1 MGKAQNDPCIMNI
14 WVHDGSKDMPV
25 QRKKYRE
32 ILAASLDEI
41 MEEKLDGVK
50 NCFEAKLFGIGL
62 ESYTV
67 GSHDFYTAYCAT
79 RKQMYTLDTG
89 HYEQTENVSDFVSTL
104 LMYVPELM
112 LHVSRPVRWD
122 SDHVTIMN
130 DQTLDLFKELVRCD
144 ALDRAH
150 VGLDYFDASINRI
163 GAYIIGS
170 RATQKCI
177 LQALL
182 EPKAKLR
189 EYEDNGQYFER
200 LALMEEAKSM
210 PFGAV
215 FDYFNLKN
223 NVPVGEE
230 YIQCIQQYEKDVTQ
244 QEIIKSFPTTM
255 ANSGSLKSTIAVSL
269 TNYLD
274 AGAIV
279 AGASGLTLWQNYLGL
294 SEVHLGWLNFISAN
308 CLGAAI
314 GAIIGGFL
322 ADKYGRKFIF
332 TYNLLVYMTGVLLI
346 MLSMNFPM
354 LLAGFLVTGVSVGVG
369 VPASWTYISESS
381 EVNNRGRNICISQMS
396 WGVGPMMILLL
407 GMFFAPGGYFFD
419 FVEAVAYI
427 FSDAHLPCDKET
439 VNVFSS
445 RIVFF
450 SLFVVAFIAWNLQRQ
465 LQESAEFTAQKADE
479 KKNGLMDNI
488 KVLFQNKVAVKTV
501 CFLAGIYLTWNLVA
515 SVMGFFQPHIYETAG
530 GVSNETANWM
540 NFIQWAIIV
549 GITFVTSKL
558 IDKTSHKAIYVFGLL
573 VAISA
578 WLIIVTIGV
587 NGPVGLWSFAILWGI
602 QGGTSVQ
609 IFYALWGSELF
620 PAKFRAGAQGLMF
633 FIVRGLSAVWGL
645 VFTVIYGEN
654 GEGFTI
660 AAWCMIILLAISLIV
675 GFIGAPNTR
684 CRALEDITKERYGE
698 SY

>member
-1 MGKAQNDPCIMNI
+1 
-14 WVHDGSKDMPV
+14 
-25 QRKKYRE
+25 
-32 ILAASLDEI
+32 
-41 MEEKLDGVK
+41 
-50 NCFEAKLFGIGL
+50 
-62 ESYTV
+62 
-67 GSHDFYTAYCAT
+67 
-79 RKQMYTLDTG
+79 
-89 HYEQTENVSDFVSTL
+89 
-104 LMYVPELM
+104 
-112 LHVSRPVRWD
+112 
-122 SDHVTIMN
+122 
-130 DQTLDLFKELVRCD
+130 
-144 ALDRAH
+144 
-150 VGLDYFDASINRI
+150 
-163 GAYIIGS
+163 
-170 RATQKCI
+170 
-177 LQALL
+177 
-182 EPKAKLR
+182 
-189 EYEDNGQYFER
+189 
-200 LALMEEAKSM
+200 
-210 PFGAV
+210 
-215 FDYFNLKN
+215 
-223 NVPVGEE
+223 
-230 YIQCIQQYEKDVTQ
+230 
-244 QEIIKSFPTTM
+244 M

-354 LLAGFLVTGVSVGVG
+354 LLAGFLVTGISVGVG

-396 WGVGPMMILLL
+396 WGIGPMMILLL
-407 GMFFAPGGYFFD
+407 GMFFAPGGYFFG
-419 FVEAVAYI
+419 FVESVAHFFGGGDMPVDAVNA
-427 FSDAHLPCDKET
+427 
-439 VNVFSS
+439 FSS

-465 LQESAEFTAQKADE
+465 LQESAEFTAQKAEE
-479 KKNGLMDNI
+479 KKTGLLDNI
-488 KVLFQNKVAVKTV
+488 KVLFQNKIAVKTV

-530 GVSNETANWM
+530 GVTNEQANWM

-549 GITFVTSKL
+549 GVTFITSKL
-558 IDKTSHKAIYVFGLL
+558 IDKTSHKAIYTFGLL

-645 VFTVIYGEN
+645 IFTYIYGDN

-660 AAWCMIILLAISLIV
+660 AAFCMIVLLVISLIV
-675 GFIGAPNTR
+675 GFIGAPVTR
-684 CRALEDITKERYGE
+684 GRTLEDITKERYGDN
-698 SY
+698 Y

>member
-1 MGKAQNDPCIMNI
+1 
-14 WVHDGSKDMPV
+14 
-25 QRKKYRE
+25 
-32 ILAASLDEI
+32 
-41 MEEKLDGVK
+41 
-50 NCFEAKLFGIGL
+50 
-62 ESYTV
+62 
-67 GSHDFYTAYCAT
+67 
-79 RKQMYTLDTG
+79 
-89 HYEQTENVSDFVSTL
+89 
-104 LMYVPELM
+104 
-112 LHVSRPVRWD
+112 
-122 SDHVTIMN
+122 
-130 DQTLDLFKELVRCD
+130 
-144 ALDRAH
+144 
-150 VGLDYFDASINRI
+150 
-163 GAYIIGS
+163 
-170 RATQKCI
+170 
-177 LQALL
+177 
-182 EPKAKLR
+182 
-189 EYEDNGQYFER
+189 
-200 LALMEEAKSM
+200 
-210 PFGAV
+210 
-215 FDYFNLKN
+215 
-223 NVPVGEE
+223 
-230 YIQCIQQYEKDVTQ
+230 
-244 QEIIKSFPTTM
+244 M

-308 CLGAAI
+308 CLGAAV

-354 LLAGFLVTGVSVGVG
+354 LLAGFLVTGISVGVG

-396 WGVGPMMILLL
+396 WGIGPMMILLL
-407 GMFFAPGGYFFD
+407 GMFFAPGGYLFGFVESVAHMFGGD
-419 FVEAVAYI
+419 GMSVEAVNA
-427 FSDAHLPCDKET
+427 
-439 VNVFSS
+439 FSS

-479 KKNGLMDNI
+479 KKSGLLDNI
-488 KVLFQNKVAVKTV
+488 KVLFQNKIAVKTV

-530 GVSNETANWM
+530 GVTNEQANWM

-609 IFYALWGSELF
+609 IFYALWGTELF

-645 VFTVIYGEN
+645 IFTVIYGEN
-654 GEGFTI
+654 GEGFTL
-660 AAWCMIILLAISLIV
+660 AAYCMIALLAISLIV
-675 GFIGAPNTR
+675 GFIGAPLTR
-684 CRALEDITKERYGE
+684 GRSLDDITKERYGE
-698 SY
+698 NY

>member
-1 MGKAQNDPCIMNI
+1 
-14 WVHDGSKDMPV
+14 
-25 QRKKYRE
+25 
-32 ILAASLDEI
+32 
-41 MEEKLDGVK
+41 
-50 NCFEAKLFGIGL
+50 
-62 ESYTV
+62 
-67 GSHDFYTAYCAT
+67 
-79 RKQMYTLDTG
+79 
-89 HYEQTENVSDFVSTL
+89 
-104 LMYVPELM
+104 
-112 LHVSRPVRWD
+112 
-122 SDHVTIMN
+122 
-130 DQTLDLFKELVRCD
+130 
-144 ALDRAH
+144 
-150 VGLDYFDASINRI
+150 
-163 GAYIIGS
+163 
-170 RATQKCI
+170 
-177 LQALL
+177 
-182 EPKAKLR
+182 
-189 EYEDNGQYFER
+189 
-200 LALMEEAKSM
+200 
-210 PFGAV
+210 
-215 FDYFNLKN
+215 
-223 NVPVGEE
+223 
-230 YIQCIQQYEKDVTQ
+230 
-244 QEIIKSFPTTM
+244 M
-255 ANSGSLKSTIAVSL
+255 ANNGSLKSTIAVSL

-308 CLGAAI
+308 CLGAAV

-354 LLAGFLVTGVSVGVG
+354 LLAGFLVTGISVGVG

-396 WGVGPMMILLL
+396 WGIGPMMILLL
-407 GMFFAPGGYFFD
+407 GMFFAPGGYFFG
-419 FVEAVAYI
+419 FVESVAHFFGGGDMPVDAVNA
-427 FSDAHLPCDKET
+427 
-439 VNVFSS
+439 FSS

-465 LQESAEFTAQKADE
+465 LQESAEFTAQKAEE
-479 KKNGLMDNI
+479 KKTGLLDNI
-488 KVLFQNKVAVKTV
+488 KVLFQNKIAVKTV

-530 GVSNETANWM
+530 GVTNEPANWM

-549 GITFVTSKL
+549 GVTFITSKL
-558 IDKTSHKAIYVFGLL
+558 IDKTSHKAIYTFGLL

-645 VFTVIYGEN
+645 IFTYIYGDN

-660 AAWCMIILLAISLIV
+660 AAFCMIVLLVISLIV
-675 GFIGAPNTR
+675 GFIGAPVTR
-684 CRALEDITKERYGE
+684 GRTLEDITKERYGDN
-698 SY
+698 Y